1 MTNTTSADDSAVADG
16 AVQQRPI
23 ANSLIADHAIANAA
37 RLTQIG
43 DRTSLMA
50 IDATLRLLPADGGGE
65 GVAEGGD
72 GASPLGL
79 SNAAA
84 AQEVRE
90 LARRMLQ
97 ATQDFQAA
105 IREPADG

>member
-1 MTNTTSADDSAVADG
+1 MTNTTSADDTAVADG
-16 AVQQRPI
+16 AAQRQPI

-50 IDATLRLLPADGGGE
+50 IDATLRLLPADGG
-65 GVAEGGD
+65 D

-105 IREPADG
+105 IREPAGG

>member
-37 RLTQIG
+37 RLTQIS

-50 IDATLRLLPADGGGE
+50 IDATLRLLPAE
-65 GVAEGGD
+65 GVD

>member
-1 MTNTTSADDSAVADG
+1 MTNTTSADEAVVADG
-16 AVQQRPI
+16 AVQRQPI
-23 ANSLIADHAIANAA
+23 ANRVITDHAIANAA

-50 IDATLRLLPADGGGE
+50 IDATLRLLPAGGL
-65 GVAEGGD
+65 D

>member
-1 MTNTTSADDSAVADG
+1 MTSTTSADDKADAVD
-16 AVQQRPI
+16 I
-23 ANSLIADHAIANAA
+23 AT

-43 DRTSLMA
+43 DRTSLMV
-50 IDATLRLLPADGGGE
+50 IDSTLRLLP
-65 GVAEGGD
+65 GD
-72 GASPLGL
+72 NATGPTGL

-97 ATQDFQAA
+97 ATRDFQAA
-105 IREPADG
+105 AREPAGEAAE